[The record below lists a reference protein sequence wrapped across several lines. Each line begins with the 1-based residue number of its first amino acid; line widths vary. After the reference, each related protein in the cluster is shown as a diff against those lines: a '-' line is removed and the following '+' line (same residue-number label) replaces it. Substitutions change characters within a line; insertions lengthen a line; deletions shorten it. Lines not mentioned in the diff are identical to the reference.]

1 MNLAYK
7 RTKKKIDARK
17 EAFTQDRIR
26 RGFERAVTQ
35 KFINYFDKVGREA
48 GKALEQ
54 NGTQGFD
61 IYLAQTR
68 PSVERILQPHWF
80 EVIKTFATRVDDYL
94 FVKRADNEFFVELL
108 EKFTF
113 RVGANHISDID
124 STTRKQLQRVLVSG
138 QKDGLPLPQIAKNIR
153 ERFSPKFTRSRSATI
168 ARTETHSAASFA
180 NHQQGLEY
188 QKLQPNLNK
197 QWVAVN
203 DDRTREAHRIAN
215 GQVVAMDEDFIVG
228 GRAMEYTGDPKG
240 GAANVIN
247 CRCAIIY
254 IDDETEVFDEQQNVV
269 QPVELQDIPVTGN
282 AKPVSIETLLA
293 PAINNS
299 LRGDSLPIRPVKD
312 IKKEFDE
319 RLEAVKSE
327 YTDLRT
333 ELTLEGRSYGSR
345 FTGTSKAFKTSLANL
360 DDTTATVVREVFKEL
375 DDLAVR
381 FNIPKLNGIYTSKSR
396 KANGS
401 MGDGHLMLNYKSL
414 DTYAA
419 SIKGLERKKP
429 QSVIEQEIKWR
440 KEIDD
445 INTQRETLLDEGKAK
460 FNSIR
465 QRYGL
470 SELVDE
476 NGKRIPL
483 DFTAYNAWFNSYDK
497 LVKKQNLL
505 LTKLSNSEVKYRA
518 SVDTKPVATWKRGD
532 DISERPWSVKEYF
545 EDGIDKTRSLMYHE
559 FGHHVHQITKVK
571 DRKTYL
577 DPPIERKISDLR
589 NRNIDT
595 GASKY
600 SRTEG
605 QEWFAENFALYFMG
619 RKDLTAPD
627 FNQLIK
633 DMMEEANGIR

>member
-138 QKDGLPLPQIAKNIR
+138 QKDGLSLTVIAKNII

-228 GRAMEYTGDPKG
+228 GRPMEYTGDPRG

-254 IDDETEVFDEQQNVV
+254 VDDETE
-269 QPVELQDIPVTGN
+269 I
-282 AKPVSIETLLA
+282 
-293 PAINNS
+293 
-299 LRGDSLPIRPVKD
+299 
-312 IKKEFDE
+312 
-319 RLEAVKSE
+319 
-327 YTDLRT
+327 
-333 ELTLEGRSYGSR
+333 
-345 FTGTSKAFKTSLANL
+345 
-360 DDTTATVVREVFKEL
+360 
-375 DDLAVR
+375 
-381 FNIPKLNGIYTSKSR
+381 FN
-396 KANGS
+396 
-401 MGDGHLMLNYKSL
+401 
-414 DTYAA
+414 
-419 SIKGLERKKP
+419 
-429 QSVIEQEIKWR
+429 EQEPENIIK
-440 KEIDD
+440 
-445 INTQRETLLDEGKAK
+445 
-460 FNSIR
+460 
-465 QRYGL
+465 
-470 SELVDE
+470 
-476 NGKRIPL
+476 P
-483 DFTAYNAWFNSYDK
+483 
-497 LVKKQNLL
+497 
-505 LTKLSNSEVKYRA
+505 
-518 SVDTKPVATWKRGD
+518 
-532 DISERPWSVKEYF
+532 
-545 EDGIDKTRSLMYHE
+545 
-559 FGHHVHQITKVK
+559 
-571 DRKTYL
+571 
-577 DPPIERKISDLR
+577 
-589 NRNIDT
+589 
-595 GASKY
+595 
-600 SRTEG
+600 
-605 QEWFAENFALYFMG
+605 
-619 RKDLTAPD
+619 
-627 FNQLIK
+627 
-633 DMMEEANGIR
+633 